1 MGQKTKK
8 FKFDP
13 EQAYRLVAVKHLQ
26 GGDKKEGFY
35 LERLNCIANRL
46 YYDEEPV
53 YGHEHLFRMRM
64 HFAENGNGQPINRD
78 IHTSVVLDVKETDNN
93 GLKIYTRNS
102 VYIMEKATLK
112 EIKTVQDAAELVE
125 LYLSLEENYH
135 FAKGFYYDKDKKP
148 HELVYEVHLGMF
160 TDTVLIGTREET
172 RLSRYLCRYYYND
185 SNVEFYSAPR
195 IPMLIHNVGTS
206 PLEIKFEHRPQRW
219 TIQPGNSKF
228 IASPRK
234 GGDAPDPEF

>member
-1 MGQKTKK
+1 MGQKTRK

-35 LERLNCIANRL
+35 AERLNCIASQL
-46 YYDEEPV
+46 HYDEEPV
-53 YGHEHLFRMRM
+53 YGSDHLFRMRM
-64 HFAENGNGQPINRD
+64 HFVENKNGQPINRD
-78 IHTSVVLDVKETDNN
+78 IHTSVVLDVKETDNG

-102 VYIMEKATLK
+102 VYILEKAVLK
-112 EIKTVQDAAELVE
+112 EITYQDAAELVE

-135 FAKGFYYDKDKKP
+135 FAKGFYYDDDKKP
-148 HELVYEVHLGMF
+148 HELEYEIHLGMF
-160 TDTVLIGTREET
+160 TDTVLIGTHEDT
-172 RLSRYLCRYYYND
+172 QLTRYLCRYYYNN

-219 TIQPGNSKF
+219 TIQPGKSKQ
-228 IASPRK
+228 IMYYGK
-234 GGDAPDPEF
+234 GGAESDSED